1 MTRSQSHVRRP
12 GLLSREVL
20 DAFAHGE
27 VSARVAARVLGIP
40 PETLLPAAPSMLPGS
55 VEEPCNKGDGADED
69 GLLFVP

>member
-1 MTRSQSHVRRP
+1 M
-12 GLLSREVL
+12 L